1 MNQRAL
7 LDSQQFEVSP
17 SSKRFRQ
24 LGSKHMIFGVFLLQ
38 SLFLKHASGC
48 FFVPQKEGGNGSPGG
63 ECWLETSPWRQ
74 LQAGQ
79 SLGLSLRAWRALG
92 PAGPLARG
100 QGRCWLLA
108 CVLLP
113 GGAVLIVPGQVEQRT
128 PFWLREP
135 VAMLLPALLS
145 ICDASGR
152 GLDVMKRGYAVAVS
166 IAPFQPWRLGPKGSK
181 YSPCPKVR
189 RA

>member
-1 MNQRAL
+1 M
-7 LDSQQFEVSP
+7 
-17 SSKRFRQ
+17 
-24 LGSKHMIFGVFLLQ
+24 
-38 SLFLKHASGC
+38 
-48 FFVPQKEGGNGSPGG
+48 
-63 ECWLETSPWRQ
+63 ETSWRQ

-79 SLGLSLRAWRALG
+79 SLSLSLSAWRALG

-108 CVLLP
+108 CVHLP

-128 PFWLREP
+128 PLWLREP

-145 ICDASGR
+145 ICHASGR
-152 GLDVMKRGYAVAVS
+152 GLDAMKRGCEVAIS
-166 IAPFQPWRLGPKGSK
+166 IAPFQHWRLGPKGSK
-181 YSPCPKVR
+181 YSPRPKVR